1 MGVIVFTSNRK
12 SAEVRQITVGGLEV
26 SVLRKPVRH
35 LRLAVYPPYGN
46 VRIAAP
52 WGISDEA
59 IHHLITSRLD
69 WIRRQQ
75 ARFAG
80 QRRESAQ
87 ELVSGESHDYLG
99 RAHVLQVVER
109 QGAPRVGLQGTGV
122 LELYVRPGTSLEG
135 RSRVLERWYRQQL
148 QERIPPLLAQWQP
161 VLGVQAA
168 EWGIRK
174 MRTRWGSCNIRA
186 RRIWLSL
193 ELARKPQEC
202 LEYVVVHELVHLL
215 ERGHNQRFYG
225 FLDQFLPSWRQARAA
240 LNARPPGPAAA

>member
-1 MGVIVFTSNRK
+1 MGVVVFTLKRK
-12 SAEVRQITVGGLEV
+12 PAEASRITVGDLEV

-35 LRLAVYPPYGN
+35 LRLAVYPPYGS

-52 WGISDEA
+52 LSISDEA
-59 IHHLITSRLD
+59 IRELVASRLD

-80 QRRESAQ
+80 QRRESGQ
-87 ELVSGESHDYLG
+87 ELVSGESHYYLG
-99 RAHVLQVVER
+99 QPHVLQVVER
-109 QGAPRVGLQGTGV
+109 KGVPRVALPGADV
-122 LELYVRPGTSLEG
+122 IALYVRPGTSTEG
-135 RSRVLERWYRQQL
+135 RSRVLERWYRQRL
-148 QERIPPLLAQWQP
+148 QERIPPLLAHWQP

-193 ELARKPQEC
+193 ELARKPGEC
-202 LEYVVVHELVHLL
+202 LEYVVVHELLHLL

-225 FLDQFLPSWRQARAA
+225 FLDQFLPSWRLARAA
-240 LNARPPGPAAA
+240 LNPGPPGPAAA